1 MQLQNAVFSSLSFCS
16 APLLLLPLLP
26 AEISPYEDEKSL
38 FMSHHF
44 YDSRILKREAKI
56 KNKTFHP
63 LKKVSLSFSKF
74 FYSTGLFVLRV
85 FYTLNILSTSA
96 WRTRHEEDK
105 ISRGQSVWRIGQNAG
120 KMQRE
125 KNV

>member
-44 YDSRILKREAKI
+44 YDSRILKRERERM
-56 KNKTFHP
+56 FSP
-63 LKKVSLSFSKF
+63 FSKSQSKIFSQSF
-74 FYSTGLFVLRV
+74 FLNFGLFVLGVV
-85 FYTLNILSTSA
+85 FYTLDILSTRA
-96 WRTRHEEDK
+96 WRTKYREDK
-105 ISRGQSVWRIGQNAG
+105 VSGGQNAG
-120 KMQRE
+120 KMHRG

>member
-56 KNKTFHP
+56 KNETFFP
-63 LKKVSLSFSKF
+63 FKKSQSKF
-74 FYSTGLFVLRV
+74 LKGFL
-85 FYTLNILSTSA
+85 
-96 WRTRHEEDK
+96 
-105 ISRGQSVWRIGQNAG
+105 
-120 KMQRE
+120 
-125 KNV
+125 